1 MEGRILAHQAPRL
14 IPPSTVA
21 RNRVHY
27 SMYSNYFNMIKL
39 RLAQILKSK
48 FFDTFRK
55 RLKLDPSSQPE
66 LLPIPLLRKY
76 IAYAREYVH
85 PQMNE
90 QAKEEIL
97 KFYVELRQTR
107 FSGDSITITHR
118 QLESL
123 VRLTQVILY

>member
-1 MEGRILAHQAPRL
+1 V
-14 IPPSTVA
+14 T
-21 RNRVHY
+21 RN
-27 SMYSNYFNMIKL
+27 NFEIE
-39 RLAQILKSK
+39 I
-48 FFDTFRK
+48 FDIFRS
-55 RLKLDPSSQPE
+55 RLKLDPTSHPE

-85 PQMNE
+85 PEMNE

-123 VRLTQVILY
+123 LRLTEVIFYRVSKFQFSFKF